1 MLVKVQVMAVLI
13 VLEQEYQFLVKDM
26 PEEQQY
32 QVMPEAVVVQV
43 VQVAMQAQEMLVQE
57 EKVLTLALYSG
68 FRLVLTDMLVVVEQV
83 GLTFQIIFL
92 PLYHSQEMEL

>member
-13 VLEQEYQFLVKDM
+13 VLEQEFQFLVKDM

-43 VQVAMQAQEMLVQE
+43 VQVAMQAQEMLKILIE
-57 EKVLTLALYSG
+57 N
-68 FRLVLTDMLVVVEQV
+68 
-83 GLTFQIIFL
+83 
-92 PLYHSQEMEL
+92 